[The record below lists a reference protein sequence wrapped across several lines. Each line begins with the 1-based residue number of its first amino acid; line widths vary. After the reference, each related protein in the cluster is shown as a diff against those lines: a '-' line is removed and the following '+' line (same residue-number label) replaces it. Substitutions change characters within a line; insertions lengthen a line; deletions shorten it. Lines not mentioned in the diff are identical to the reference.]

1 MSLMNT
7 TVIDTGGYKQAILND
22 NPENKSMYKNFI
34 EEGVVWEDGRKEIVD
49 SIIYATGF
57 RPNVNYLSSLTNAID
72 QFGNPTHI
80 KGVSNTID
88 GLYYIGLSGQR
99 SFSSATIRGVGGD
112 ANYVVKKIS
121 KFS

>member
-1 MSLMNT
+1 MNT
-7 TVIDTGGYKQAILND
+7 SVLDTGIYKQAILMGNSRS
-22 NPENKSMYKNFI
+22 KSMFENFTEEGIVWRDGI
-34 EEGVVWEDGRKEIVD
+34 EEKVY

-72 QFGNPTHI
+72 QFENPIHI
-80 KGVSNTID
+80 KRVSTTID

-112 ANYVVKKIS
+112 AKYVVKKIS
-121 KFS
+121 KFI